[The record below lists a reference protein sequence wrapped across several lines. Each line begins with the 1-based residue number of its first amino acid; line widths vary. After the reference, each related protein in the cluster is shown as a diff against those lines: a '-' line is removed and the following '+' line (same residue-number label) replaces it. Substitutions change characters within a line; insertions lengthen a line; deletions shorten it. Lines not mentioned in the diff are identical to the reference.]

1 MVDTTETTNN
11 WRRVRHGLFT
21 YWEAEPTISPDGQEV
36 DRLVEK
42 MAFQG
47 AVINVPRDYDLKRG
61 EQFGAFTDE
70 RFDDEGQPLSVSGAE
85 DEGAEGTDEVD
96 LDELDDSELV
106 EWLTATGMF
115 DGEKRPN
122 VNEVVAAG
130 DGNPELAKRLLAAE
144 ATASGDQPREGVV
157 KGLQAVAA
165 QE

>member
-1 MVDTTETTNN
+1 MRWT
-11 WRRVRHGLFT
+11 
-21 YWEAEPTISPDGQEV
+21 
-36 DRLVEK
+36 
-42 MAFQG
+42 
-47 AVINVPRDYDLKRG
+47 
-61 EQFGAFTDE
+61 
-70 RFDDEGQPLSVSGAE
+70 
-85 DEGAEGTDEVD
+85 
-96 LDELDDSELV
+96 SELV